1 MIETIN
7 NQLEKYLARKFPDRF
22 DLKVKYFQEITS
34 GWESEMY
41 SCELSY
47 ESLHEQHQEKLVLR
61 IYPGDDAYEK
71 SANEYFNMLKLHE
84 AGYPVPH
91 VKLLELDA
99 SPFER
104 PFVLMEYI
112 DGKDLW
118 AVLDK
123 ASVKK
128 GRELLSQFCELFV
141 RLHNLDWRPFSNSQD
156 NIHQGGGDVSIDSWL
171 STAGE
176 MIQRY
181 HRHELSPYLSWMR
194 EHRHTVKRQ
203 RTAVVHYDF
212 HPSNILLRIDGSMVV
227 VDWTG
232 LQVTDARFDLAWTVL
247 LARMYA
253 GERVSDQI
261 LSEYE
266 HHNGDKIQGLEIF
279 IVAAILRRLFSVIV
293 SIEQGAER
301 MGMRPGAEQL
311 MQEQSEALDTA
322 YELLVTLT
330 GIRSDILEQKIM

>member
-1 MIETIN
+1 MESIK
-7 NQLEKYLARKFPDRF
+7 NQLELYLARKFPDRS
-22 DLKVKYFQEITS
+22 DLKVKDFQEIIS

-47 ESLHEQHQEKLVLR
+47 ESLHGQHQEKLVLR

-91 VKLLELDA
+91 VKLLERDA

-112 DGKDLW
+112 DGKNLW
-118 AVLDK
+118 RVLDK
-123 ASVKK
+123 APVKK

-141 RLHNLDWRPFSNSQD
+141 RLHNLDWRSFSNSQD
-156 NIHQGGGDVSIDSWL
+156 TIHQGGGDVSIDSWL

-232 LQVTDARFDLAWTVL
+232 LQVTDARFDLAWTLL
-247 LARMYA
+247 LAHMYA
-253 GERVSDQI
+253 GDRVSDQI
-261 LSEYE
+261 LNEYE
-266 HHNGDKIQGLEIF
+266 GHSGDRVQGMGIF
-279 IVAAILRRLFSVIV
+279 IVAAILRRLFTVIV
-293 SIEQGAER
+293 SIEQGAEQ

-311 MQEQSEALDTA
+311 MQEQSEALGIA
-322 YELLVTLT
+322 YEILVGQT
-330 GIRSDILEQKIM
+330 GIRSDELERMIR